1 MKIDISKFKKFLVPV
16 LVVIVLLGVAG
27 GLYYFGQKNKNTL
40 STDEASKKV
49 ISFINTNLLNGQA
62 TAALK
67 TTTEESG
74 VYKILFDVGGQEY
87 TFYVTK
93 DGKLLFTSGG
103 PMPEE
108 ATGTNAETGNE
119 TTNIPQKDTAQALL
133 FVMSYCPYGNQAE
146 AAMIPVETLLKDKA
160 DIQLHYVIYGNYQG
174 GGPTYCLDK
183 DSKYCSMHG
192 IQELNQDVRE
202 LCVQKYQQD
211 KLWSFVGAMNSGC
224 TAQNADSC
232 WEAVAKNVGIDTA
245 KIKTCQKDE
254 AITLLEQEV
263 QLGKKYGV
271 SGSPQLVIND
281 TEYSGA
287 RSAAGYKGAICAG
300 FNSAPSECSQE
311 VQGSET
317 TAPAGECQ

>member
-1 MKIDISKFKKFLVPV
+1 MKIDISKLKKILVPV
-16 LVVIVLLGVAG
+16 AGVVILLGIAG
-27 GLYYFGQKNKNTL
+27 VLYYFDQKKQNTISL
-40 STDEASKKV
+40 EDSSAKV
-49 ISFINTNLLNGQA
+49 IEFINTNLLKGQA
-62 TAALK
+62 TATLK
-67 TTTEESG
+67 ETTEESG
-74 VYKILFDVGGQEY
+74 VYKILFTVEGQEY
-87 TFYVTK
+87 TFYNSK

-108 ATGTNAETGNE
+108 EIKETE
-119 TTNIPQKDTAQALL
+119 TTQTDIPKKDSTQALL

-146 AAMIPVETLLKDKA
+146 AAMKPVIDLLGNKA
-160 DIQLHYVIYGNYQG
+160 DVQLHYVIYSNYQG

-192 IQELNQDVRE
+192 IQELNQNVRE

-211 KLWSFVGAMNSGC
+211 KLWAFVEAMNNGC

-232 WEAVAKNVGIDTA
+232 WEAIAKNVGIDTG
-245 KIKTCQKDE
+245 KIKTCQKNE
-254 AITLLEQEV
+254 AITILEQEV
-263 QLGKKYGV
+263 QLGKKYGI

-281 TEYSGA
+281 KEYSGA

>member
-1 MKIDISKFKKFLVPV
+1 MKIDISKFKKVLIPV
-16 LVVIVLLGVAG
+16 VVIVVFLGVAG
-27 GLYYFGQKNKNTL
+27 ALYYFDQKKQNTISL
-40 STDEASKKV
+40 DESSAKV
-49 ISFINTNLLNGQA
+49 IDFINTSLLKGQA
-62 TAALK
+62 TAVLK
-67 TTTEESG
+67 TITEESG
-74 VYKILFDVGGQEY
+74 VYKILFTVENQEY
-87 TFYVTK
+87 TFYNSK

-108 ATGTNAETGNE
+108 TTEAQNTDTTGITKKDAT
-119 TTNIPQKDTAQALL
+119 QALL

-146 AAMIPVETLLKDKA
+146 AAMIPVVSLLKDKA
-160 DIQLHYVIYGNYQG
+160 DIQLHYVIYSNYQG

-211 KLWSFVGAMNSGC
+211 KLWAFVGAMNSGC

-232 WEAVAKNVGIDTA
+232 WEAIAKNVGVDTA
-245 KIKTCQKDE
+245 KIKTCQKNE

-263 QLGKKYGV
+263 QLSKKYGV
-271 SGSPQLVIND
+271 SGSPQLIIND
-281 TEYSGA
+281 KEYSGA
-287 RSAAGYKGAICAG
+287 RSGDGYKTAICAG
-300 FNSAPSECSQE
+300 FNSAPSECSQA

-317 TAPAGECQ
+317 TTAPTGECQ